1 MDFFAGGSRF
11 EAKIQCRDDAIFERL
26 SRRAQEIVKAVV
38 AGDKSFWAGEG
49 FDSNDDALF
58 SR

>member
-1 MDFFAGGSRF
+1 M
-11 EAKIQCRDDAIFERL
+11 QCRDDAIFERL

-38 AGDKSFWAGEG
+38 AGDKNFCAGEG

>member
-1 MDFFAGGSRF
+1 M
-11 EAKIQCRDDAIFERL
+11 QCRDDAIFERL